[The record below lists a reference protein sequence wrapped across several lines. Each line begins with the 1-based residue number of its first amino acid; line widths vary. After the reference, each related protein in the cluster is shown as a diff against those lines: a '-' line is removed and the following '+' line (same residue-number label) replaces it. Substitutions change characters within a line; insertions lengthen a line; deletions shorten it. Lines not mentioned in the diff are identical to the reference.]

1 MSVNSLIKAALDPVA
16 PVEADTY
23 EDTAATYITFG
34 YVSSPADFGDDE
46 PDHEIFSISVHLF
59 APTGEDTIAK
69 RRAIKK
75 ALAAAGTTW
84 PIYSLFLWEYQVVY
98 RLFPYQKGAHSISRP
113 PPRRSSIV

>member
-34 YVSSPADFGDDE
+34 YVSTPADFGDDE
-46 PDHEIFSISVHLF
+46 PDHEVFLISVHLF
-59 APTGEDTIAK
+59 APTGEDTIDK

-84 PIYSLFLWEYQVVY
+84 PTYSNASDKDGQHHVFECQLVREV
-98 RLFPYQKGAHSISRP
+98 GAE
-113 PPRRSSIV
+113 

>member
-34 YVSSPADFGDDE
+34 YVSPPRSGLS
-46 PDHEIFSISVHLF
+46 DHEIFSISVHLF
-59 APTGEDTIAK
+59 APTGEDTIDK

-84 PIYSLFLWEYQVVY
+84 PAYSNASDKDGQHHVFECQLVREV
-98 RLFPYQKGAHSISRP
+98 GAE
-113 PPRRSSIV
+113 